1 MSRRPRKTNRRP
13 SSPPPSTS
21 SPREFRLPENTTPA
35 LPAVEDFAALDMPSG
50 LLKTLTTQGVTAPF
64 PIQAATLPNSLAG
77 RDLLGRGRTGSGKT
91 LAFGLALLART
102 AGLRAEPKAPLAL
115 VLVPTRELAL
125 QVTDAL
131 TPYATAVNLRL
142 ATVVGGLSITKQAD
156 ALRRGTEVVVASP
169 GRLNDLVERGDCVL
183 DQVRITVLDEAD
195 QMTDMGFLPQ
205 ITKLIR
211 QVRADGQR
219 MLFSATLDANID
231 RLVQQFLTD
240 PVVHSVDPSAGAVT
254 TMEHHVLHLQDE
266 TDKKAVTTR
275 IAARDG
281 RVILFLDTK
290 RSADRLAK
298 RLLSVGVRAAALHGG
313 RSQPQ
318 RNRTLEQFKNGQ
330 VTALVATNVA
340 ARGIHIDDLDLVVN
354 VDPPT
359 DHKDYLHRGGRTARA
374 GGSGSVVTLVLP
386 EQKRDVT
393 RLLSDAG
400 IRPRTARITS
410 GDTELATLTG
420 AREPS
425 GVAVTIELPQP
436 VAPPVSRRR
445 TGTATS
451 TTGTRRRR
459 GASGTATAD
468 TAAPDAAR
476 GSARRPTR
484 TGQPTAPAET
494 SGRGAGR
501 RARAEESGR
510 TTARRAA
517 AEASGQGTAPANGKA
532 ARGSGGG
539 SGTTTGTGGRGTTRR
554 TTSGPPGTTPSTKP
568 GRGTGGA
575 TSATAARG
583 SGGPT
588 TGTAGRGSDRR
599 TATGTA
605 TGGTRGSG
613 RRTGNRGT
621 GAAGGSAGA
630 GGRGTDRR
638 NDRRGA

>member
-1 MSRRPRKTNRRP
+1 MPRRPQKPNRRA
-13 SSPPPSTS
+13 SSPQPSASSAS

-35 LPAVEDFAALDMPSG
+35 LPAVEDFAALDMPAG
-50 LLKTLTTQGVTAPF
+50 LLRTLTEQGVTTPF

-115 VLVPTRELAL
+115 VLVPTRELAQ

-131 TPYATAVNLRL
+131 TPYASAVHVRL
-142 ATVVGGLSITKQAD
+142 ATVVGGLSITKQA
-156 ALRRGTEVVVASP
+156 AAIRRGAEVLVATP
-169 GRLNDLVERGDCVL
+169 GRLNDLVERGDCEL
-183 DQVRITVLDEAD
+183 GSVRITVLDEAD

-205 ITKLIR
+205 ITKLIQ

-219 MLFSATLDANID
+219 MLFSATLDRNID
-231 RLVQQFLTD
+231 RLVQRFLTD

-254 TMEHHVLHLQDE
+254 TMEHHVLHVLDE

-298 RLLSVGVRAAALHGG
+298 RLLAVGVRAAALHGG

-340 ARGIHIDDLDLVVN
+340 ARGIHVDDLDLVVN

-386 EQKRDVT
+386 DQKRDVT
-393 RLLSDAG
+393 RLMSDAG
-400 IRPRTARITS
+400 IRPRTARIKS
-410 GDTELATLTG
+410 SDAELAAITG

-425 GVAVTIELPQP
+425 GVPVTIEVPQP
-436 VAPPVSRRR
+436 ATPTASRPARKTGTEPGKRSGRRR
-445 TGTATS
+445 KGGGATAT
-451 TTGTRRRR
+451 
-459 GASGTATAD
+459 
-468 TAAPDAAR
+468 DAANSTRDRGSNRRTTAGAAVAGGPSAGSGR
-476 GSARRPTR
+476 GSARR
-484 TGQPTAPAET
+484 
-494 SGRGAGR
+494 
-501 RARAEESGR
+501 RADV
-510 TTARRAA
+510 
-517 AEASGQGTAPANGKA
+517 
-532 ARGSGGG
+532 
-539 SGTTTGTGGRGTTRR
+539 
-554 TTSGPPGTTPSTKP
+554 
-568 GRGTGGA
+568 
-575 TSATAARG
+575 
-583 SGGPT
+583 
-588 TGTAGRGSDRR
+588 GSDRR
-599 TATGTA
+599 AGDGAATGA
-605 TGGTRGSG
+605 ASGKAVRGSG
-613 RRTGNRGT
+613 RRAAARGT
-621 GAAGGSAGA
+621 TGDHVPGRR
-630 GGRGTDRR
+630 GGRGNSAR
-638 NDRRGA
+638 